1 KIDAASAVPIIEL
14 AVVGGPGRASK
25 SELLPFHATEDRIE
39 LGVADMKGV
48 MALVERRL
56 VCEEQG
62 ERVVHAHR
70 REMAV
75 RLVGMQAGDLREP
88 ARRLGFAV
96 SRNDGVI
103 KDDRHGPRSSQFFLR
118 MLK

>member
-1 KIDAASAVPIIEL
+1 KIDAASAVPIVEL
-14 AVVGGPGRASK
+14 AVLGGPGRASK
-25 SELLPFHATEDRIE
+25 GELLPLHATEDRIE

-62 ERVVHAHR
+62 ERVVDAHR

-75 RLVGMQAGDLREP
+75 RLVGVQTGDLREP
-88 ARRLGFAV
+88 ARRLGFVV

-103 KDDRHGPRSSQFFLR
+103 EDDRHGSCSLQFFRR